1 MRTDDL
7 IADLAQSP
15 WPTVRPAVRIAA
27 AMIGGWI
34 IALIG
39 LMLLAGPPLAAVA
52 DTGPTPFA
60 LKLGFTLA
68 LAIVS
73 TLAAMAAGRPGQRL
87 GPLLALIGLPFLIIA
102 VAAAFELDSVGPDAW
117 ESLLFGTSFMSC
129 LVAVS
134 LASMPILAGMF
145 WAYRVLAPTSPTVAG
160 FLAGLSSGSAGA
172 VAYALYCTETT
183 ASFLIAAYTPAILVP
198 ALIGALLGKRLL
210 RW

>member
-15 WPTVRPAVRIAA
+15 WPTVRPARRVAT
-27 AMIGGWI
+27 AMVGGWL

-39 LMLLAGPPLAAVA
+39 LVLLAGPPLAAVA
-52 DTGPTPFA
+52 ETGATPFA

-73 TLAAMAAGRPGQRL
+73 TLAALAAGRPGQRL
-87 GPLLALIGLPFLIIA
+87 GPRLALIGLPFLVI
-102 VAAAFELDSVGPDAW
+102 AAAAGFELISVVPDAR
-117 ESLLFGTSFMSC
+117 ESLLFGTSFFSC
-129 LVAVS
+129 LAAVS
-134 LASMPILAGMF
+134 LASVPILVSMF
-145 WAYRVLAPTSPTVAG
+145 WAYRVLAPTRPTLAG
-160 FLAGLSSGSAGA
+160 FLAGLSSGATAA

-198 ALIGALLGKRLL
+198 AIVGALLGPKLL

>member
-15 WPTVRPAVRIAA
+15 WPTVRPSVRVAA
-27 AMIGGWI
+27 AMVTGWLA
-34 IALIG
+34 ALIG

-52 DTGPTPFA
+52 QTGPTPFA

-73 TLAAMAAGRPGQRL
+73 TLAALAAGRPGQRL
-87 GPLLALIGLPFLIIA
+87 GPSLALIGLPFLVIA
-102 VAAAFELDSVGPDAW
+102 VAAAIELDSVGPEAW
-117 ESLLFGTSFMSC
+117 DSLLFGTSFLSC
-129 LVAVS
+129 LMAVS

-145 WAYRVLAPTSPTVAG
+145 WAYRVLAPTRPMLAG

-198 ALIGALLGKRLL
+198 AFVGALLGSRLL